1 MAMEKKL
8 KIWLILGIILTIIFG
23 TLLHFTFEWSG
34 NNPIVGFF
42 SAVNESSWEHLKLLF
57 WPMLL
62 YGLLQ
67 YFITGKRYANYLP
80 ALAIGILAGMIFI
93 LALFYTYSGIVG
105 DNILGMDILTFV
117 LGVIFAY
124 WTAYKVIINGK
135 FSGRIGR
142 ISGILILIILLTCF
156 IFFTTNPPSIA
167 LFQDPITGGY
177 GLPQS

>member
-1 MAMEKKL
+1 MENKL
-8 KIWLILGIILTIIFG
+8 KRWLISGIILTIILG

-34 NNPIVGFF
+34 NNPIVGIF

-62 YGLLQ
+62 HGLLQ
-67 YFITGKRYANYLP
+67 YFFTGKRYANYFP

-105 DNILGMDILTFV
+105 DNFLGMDILTFV

-124 WTAYKVIINGK
+124 RTAYKVMVGGK
-135 FSGRIGR
+135 FSAGLGKVIW
-142 ISGILILIILLTCF
+142 ILILIILPACF
-156 IFFTTNPPSIA
+156 ICFTANPPLIA
-167 LFQDPITGGY
+167 LFQDPLSGGY
-177 GLPQS
+177 GLSQL